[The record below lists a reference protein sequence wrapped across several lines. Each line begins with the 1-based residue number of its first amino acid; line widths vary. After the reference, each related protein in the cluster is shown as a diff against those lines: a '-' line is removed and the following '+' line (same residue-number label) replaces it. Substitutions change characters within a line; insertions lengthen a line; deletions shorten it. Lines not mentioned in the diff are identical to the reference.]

1 MNAPLVHRKDRDF
14 PVAWAHQYGRGRV
27 FYSTLG
33 HAAETW
39 DDPVLQQMYFQAIR
53 WALGLVPGDA
63 APIKSQ

>member
-1 MNAPLVHRKDRDF
+1 
-14 PVAWAHQYGRGRV
+14 V

-33 HAAETW
+33 HAVETW
-39 DDPVLQQMYFQAIR
+39 DDPVLQQMYFKAIV